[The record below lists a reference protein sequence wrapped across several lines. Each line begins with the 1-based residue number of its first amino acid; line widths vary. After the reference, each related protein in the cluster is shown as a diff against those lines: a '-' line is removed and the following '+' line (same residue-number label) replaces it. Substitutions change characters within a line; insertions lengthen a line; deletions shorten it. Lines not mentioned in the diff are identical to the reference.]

1 MLHARTGQVAERLDS
16 RTIKRTFTNR
26 PFVAGWRFPVKF
38 PDGNTRRLDMVAT
51 AHFPSIPVRTALV
64 DRPEFLT
71 WPHVE
76 RDGILCLLPNM
87 AEFDPDDPCAVAEN
101 LLHRSVSVI
110 EQLLEGSIVE
120 QVFCEE
126 FLTYWAYEAHEDGSK
141 FFSLIEPAPPSRV
154 VYLWT
159 GNGIEVVGE
168 DAESL
173 KTWVL
178 RRFGPNADTTMRK
191 AAFVWLPSPPLPSE
205 YPEKSADLFELVATT
220 GKEAIDTIS
229 QVTIG
234 KPQNVVTILGAEG
247 RGGPG
252 LVAVRAPNP
261 SRLPSFP
268 GSTKNPLSKGFRPG
282 RMPDSVLVRRFFG
295 TAPVVRGGI
304 QRADHNWVHG
314 RGRDL
319 RSKKLRD
326 CTVVIAGCGSIGGPI
341 ACTLA
346 QTGTGKLILVDHD
359 DLSWANVGRHPLGA
373 PAVGCKKAKALAQ
386 QLQSRFPHLEISSRE
401 SNLETLVHSN
411 AELLAEADL
420 IVAATANWGAES
432 MLNRWHVSNGRSM
445 PVLYCWT
452 EPHAVAGHAVVI
464 APEGGC
470 FQCHIGRTG
479 SPSFNVVEWQD
490 GSKAKQEEP
499 ACGAH
504 YTPYGPIELGYVT
517 TMISEV
523 AMECLLDPPDTSFSR
538 VYATSEQRIKECGGQ
553 WTADW
558 SAEQGGAETGL
569 QMIDRPWSS
578 TDCAVCINERF

>member
-1 MLHARTGQVAERLDS
+1 MFS
-16 RTIKRTFTNR
+16 
-26 PFVAGWRFPVKF
+26 
-38 PDGNTRRLDMVAT
+38 DGNTRRLDMVAT
-51 AHFPSIPVRTALV
+51 ANFPLNSVRTALV
-64 DRPEFLT
+64 DRPKFLT

-101 LLHRSVSVI
+101 LLHRSIRVI
-110 EQLLEGSIVE
+110 EELLEGFIVDR
-120 QVFCEE
+120 VFCEE
-126 FLTYWAYEAHEDGSK
+126 FLTYWAYEAHEDDSN

-154 VYLWT
+154 VYLWM

-178 RRFGPNADTTMRK
+178 RRFGPNVDTTMRK

-205 YPEKSADLFELVATT
+205 YPEKSADLFELVATA
-220 GKEAIDTIS
+220 GQEAINTIS

-234 KPQNVVTILGAEG
+234 KPHSVVTILGAEG

-261 SRLPSFP
+261 SRLPAFP

-304 QRADHNWVHG
+304 QRADHSWVHG
-314 RGRDL
+314 RGSDL
-319 RSKKLRD
+319 RSKKLRE

-346 QTGTGKLILVDHD
+346 QSGTGKLILVDYD
-359 DLSWANVGRHPLGA
+359 DLSWANVGRHQLGA

-386 QLQSRFPHLEISSRE
+386 QLQSRFPHLEILSRE
-401 SNLETLVHSN
+401 CALENLVHSN

-420 IVAATANWGAES
+420 IVAATGNWGAES
-432 MLNRWHVSNGRSM
+432 MLNRWHVANGRSM

-464 APEGGC
+464 APKGGC

-490 GSKAKQEEP
+490 GSNTQQEEP
-499 ACGAH
+499 ACGVH
-504 YTPYGPIELGYVT
+504 YTPYGPIELGYVN

-523 AMECLLDPPDTSFSR
+523 ALDCLLDPPASSSNR
-538 VYATSEQRIKECGGQ
+538 VYAASEHRLKDIGGQ
-553 WTADW
+553 WTAEW
-558 SAEQGGAETGL
+558 LAERENAGSGL
-569 QMIDRPWSS
+569 QIRERQWTNTYCAACRTL
-578 TDCAVCINERF
+578 TDNETS